1 MQAHWEDRD
10 NFLDENAALITGFPG
25 INSELPEGWFFD
37 LIWQVRDRIE
47 DFLQVSKD
55 GEQLFKTV
63 SVSHSDSFAW
73 AQDAYQRGYSIV
85 IAHLDRISP
94 PVSRICHDLSIQ
106 LKGRV
111 AASAFLTPPGNVC
124 FPVHFDT
131 ADVFMQQ
138 LTGRKYWKIGRPI
151 VEHPLEDM
159 KQKVPDTYNSFYLQH
174 QLTAGETLYMPRGH
188 CHEGKAYTDA
198 PSLHISFTY
207 TPTLLMDFVKN
218 LVDSVAATEP
228 SLRRR
233 LTDDGKINALE
244 VLQRLSAKP
253 PRLAFERAFA
263 IAAKRRH
270 VDQVVAP
277 LSVPEPGT
285 STGAFRL
292 LSRPIFYEVDNF
304 EQTLLIYAPSFDNP
318 HGRSYRGP
326 TLSIS
331 ALFEP
336 LISAVNACSGP
347 FSSDTFGD
355 GYSTDVVERVL
366 RLLVECGWLSSVQPD

>member
-1 MQAHWEDRD
+1 MQARWEDRD
-10 NFLDENAALITGFPG
+10 NFLDETAALVTGFPG
-25 INSELPEGWFFD
+25 VTSELPQGWFFD

-55 GEQLFKTV
+55 GEQLFKTA

-73 AQDAYQRGYSIV
+73 VQDAYQRGYSIV

-94 PVSRICHDLSIQ
+94 AVSRICHDLSIQ
-106 LKGRV
+106 LNGRV

-138 LTGRKYWKIGRPI
+138 LNGRKHWKIGSPI
-151 VEHPLEDM
+151 VEYPLEEM
-159 KQKVPDTYNSFYLQH
+159 KQRVPDTYDAFYLQH

-188 CHEGKAYTDA
+188 CHEGKAYADA

-207 TPTLLMDFVKN
+207 TPPLLVDFVKS
-218 LVDSVAATEP
+218 LVDSVATTEP
-228 SLRRR
+228 VLRRR
-233 LTDDGKINALE
+233 LTDHSTINALE

-253 PRLAFERAFA
+253 PRLAFQRPSA

-277 LSVPEPGT
+277 LSVRETEKSAGT
-285 STGAFRL
+285 FRL

-336 LISAVNACSGP
+336 LISALNACSGS
-347 FSSDTFGD
+347 FNSEAFGD
-355 GYSTDVVERVL
+355 GYSTNAVERIL
-366 RLLVECGWLSSVQPD
+366 QSLVDCGWLSRV